1 MIFLSFLY
9 VGFSLLM
16 GGLHA
21 GRIARGDERWP
32 TFTEWKPWANAF
44 DNGTLLNS
52 SAYLHPNESGVTAH
66 YDSFSFFVF
75 QREPVSCECHLP
87 LFP

>member
-1 MIFLSFLY
+1 MPGVSP
-9 VGFSLLM
+9 VAMS
-16 GGLHA
+16 A
-21 GRIARGDERWP
+21 GRLLQNGNLGL
-32 TFTEWKPWANAF
+32 NAF

-66 YDSFSFFVF
+66 YDSFSFFIF
-75 QREPVSCECHLP
+75 QREPVSCECHIP